1 MKPLLFSPAAQADLA
16 EIWDYTAE
24 RWGTTQADHDTDD
37 LHAACDALAA
47 GRRQGR
53 PVDVRPGYLK
63 YLVGSHVIY
72 FRERGD
78 PLEIVRILHGRMD
91 VSRQF

>member
-1 MKPLLFSPAAQADLA
+1 MKPLLFLPAAQADL
-16 EIWDYTAE
+16 EDIWWYTAN
-24 RWGTTQADHDTDD
+24 RWGTTQADHYTDD
-37 LHAACDALAA
+37 LDDACRALAS
-47 GRRQGR
+47 GQRQGR

-78 PLEIVRILHGRMD
+78 QLEIVRILHGRMD
-91 VSRQF
+91 VDRQF